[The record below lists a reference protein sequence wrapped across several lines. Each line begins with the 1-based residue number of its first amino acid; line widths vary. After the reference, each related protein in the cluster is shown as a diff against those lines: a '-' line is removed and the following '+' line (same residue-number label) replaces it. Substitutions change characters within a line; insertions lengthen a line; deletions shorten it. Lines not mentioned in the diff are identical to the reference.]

1 MLHRVINNS
10 PARIMCPREHGRAME
25 PEVLLL
31 VSLLCV
37 SAGTIGALMGIG
49 GGLII
54 IPLLTLGFGVP
65 MQEAIGASLIGVIA
79 TSTGA
84 ASKYVEQGLTNV
96 RLALFL
102 EMSTTLGSIA
112 GALIAVYT
120 DQKLLLVL
128 FSLLLVYAGYSMLRR
143 TEIIFSPEQVAAEG
157 QILDLSCT
165 YADPSSRCEV
175 SYGVRSLRKG
185 LAYSSLA
192 GAISG
197 LLGVGGGLVKVPV
210 MNICMCVPLKAATAT
225 SNFMIG
231 VTALTGAI
239 VFYGHGLLNAY
250 LCSAVALGT
259 FAGAYLGTV
268 LMSRHS
274 SKEIRRWFAILLF
287 MVALTMILK
296 ALGLWGGT

>member
-1 MLHRVINNS
+1 MDPL
-10 PARIMCPREHGRAME
+10 
-25 PEVLLL
+25 VLLL
-31 VSLLCV
+31 IALLCM

-84 ASKYVEQGLTNV
+84 ASKYVKQGLTNV

-102 EMSTTLGSIA
+102 EMSTTIGSIG

-120 DQKLLLVL
+120 NQTLLFLL
-128 FSLLLVYAGYSMLRR
+128 FSLLLVYAGYTMLRR
-143 TEIIFSPEQVAAEG
+143 TEVLFTPEQAAAEG
-157 QILDLSCT
+157 QMVDLSCQ
-165 YADPSSRCEV
+165 YVDPKSSCQV
-175 SYGVRSLRKG
+175 SYGVKGLRKG
-185 LAYSSLA
+185 LAYSSVA
-192 GAISG
+192 GMLSG

-210 MNICMCVPLKAATAT
+210 MNVCMCVPLKAATAT

-239 VFYGHGLLNAY
+239 IFYGHGLLDAY
-250 LCSAVALGT
+250 LCAAVALGT
-259 FAGAYLGTV
+259 FGGAYIGTM
-268 LMSRHS
+268 LMARYS
-274 SKEIRRWFAILLF
+274 SSDLRRWFSGLLF
-287 MVALTMILK
+287 IVAITMVLK
-296 ALGLWGGT
+296 AFGLWGGA